1 MVRLS
6 FKSVVPE
13 HAIILGP
20 APYFRFSGPLI
31 RQGPHNDIVGR
42 YQAYFWK
49 IQGNSFSRCDCRT
62 STFLYFEDS
71 FGATSERFGPFDHFF
86 ISDGTAY
93 IGHEPFARYGEETG
107 RWRHCATNASW
118 PVLVIR

>member
-6 FKSVVPE
+6 FESVIPE

-71 FGATSERFGPFDHFF
+71 FGATSERFGLFDHFF

-107 RWRHCATNASW
+107 RWRHCATNLSW

>member
-6 FKSVVPE
+6 FESVVPE
-13 HAIILGP
+13 HAVTLGP
-20 APYFRFSGPLI
+20 APYFRISGPLI

-42 YQAYFWK
+42 YQGHFWE

-62 STFLYFEDS
+62 GASIHFEDS

-86 ISDGTAY
+86 ISDGTVY
-93 IGHEPFARYGEETG
+93 TDHEPFARYLEETG
-107 RWRHCATNASW
+107 HWHHCATNASW